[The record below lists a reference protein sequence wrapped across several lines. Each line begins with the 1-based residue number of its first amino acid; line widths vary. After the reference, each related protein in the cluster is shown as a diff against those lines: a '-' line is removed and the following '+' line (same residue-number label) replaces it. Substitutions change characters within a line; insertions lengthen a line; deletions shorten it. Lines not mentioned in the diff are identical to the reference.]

1 MDQSERKY
9 TAEDWESVRATFRS
23 SIMADVKL
31 SSLAENVGID
41 NWPIKGADEKPT
53 KYIGMTYH
61 EMFMLP
67 EIGQHPER
75 MDLLIEII
83 KETIAFDDPFGDMVE
98 QVEESSQRE
107 DNVLKNINKLK
118 IPIDF
123 PIDLTALTDDT
134 KKFCVKEDLDNLKKF
149 VDFSQHMAESIV
161 VGGDFRSFLN
171 SLAHVDEDGI
181 ATYLPFRKGATG
193 FHMPEA
199 INHVVETLSSNQ
211 KMALVKRFDGQLTSG
226 EESSLRKL
234 SSEEMEKLENR
245 ISGRI
250 AEYTVWLEKEKDDLA
265 DIANNQRAMERHFI
279 VINNERKEFLA
290 INCLYLYLESIGL
303 ETPLTP
309 KKKGGLFGAF
319 SRMFKKS

>member
-1 MDQSERKY
+1 MDQSGRKY
-9 TAEDWESVRATFRS
+9 TAEDWESVRVAFRS

-31 SSLAENVGID
+31 SSLAENVGTD

-53 KYIGMTYH
+53 KYLGMTYD
-61 EMFMLP
+61 EMFMMP

-107 DNVLKNINKLK
+107 DNVLKNINKLD

-134 KKFCVKEDLDNLKKF
+134 KQFCVKEHLTNLKEF

-199 INHVVETLSSNQ
+199 IEQVVNALSSNQ
-211 KMALVKRFDGQLTSG
+211 QLALVKRFKGQLTSG

-234 SSEEMEKLENR
+234 SSEEMEKLEKR
-245 ISGRI
+245 ICDRI
-250 AEYTVWLEKEKDDLA
+250 AEYSAWFEKEKDELA
-265 DIANNQRAMERHFI
+265 GLVSDQRSMERKFI
-279 VINNERKEFLA
+279 VLNNERIEFLA
-290 INCLYLYLESIGL
+290 INCLYLYFGSTGL
-303 ETPLTP
+303 ETPLTE
-309 KKKGGLFGAF
+309 KKGGLFGAF